1 MVKIISDGL
10 KSALEEQIGHER
22 YNASIY
28 LYTDAYFNSMGCGN
42 IAKFFRKQHDEEI
55 GHSLMIADLLI
66 DLGVFFDVPSI
77 DGCSM
82 PYTDWMFVADLFLQ
96 REIETTNSLIALKN
110 MAIEEGCGIVEE
122 LMRKM
127 ITIQQSEIRE
137 STDFYDKMHNLPD
150 WSHVI
155 ILDATFGD

>member
-10 KSALEEQIGHER
+10 KAALEEQIGNER
-22 YNASIY
+22 YNATVY

-66 DLGVFFDVPSI
+66 DLGVFFDIPSV
-77 DGCSM
+77 DGCAM
-82 PYTDWMFVADLFLQ
+82 PYEDWKFVADLFLS

-110 MAIEEGCGIVEE
+110 MAMEEGCGIVEE

-127 ITIQQSEIRE
+127 ISIQQSEMSE
-137 STDFYDKMHNLPD
+137 STDFHDKMYALTD

-155 ILDATFGD
+155 LLDATFGD